1 MRTHAGKK
9 TPLLGGPA
17 PYGPGI
23 PTGAYFCLVLLQ
35 KSAIIFLLLGYLHC
49 CLGRWISEALEMVPV
64 LALEPEQAAV
74 QVVLVQV
81 PEPGPQA

>member
-23 PTGAYFCLVLLQ
+23 PTGAYFCLFLLQ
-35 KSAIIFLLLGYLHC
+35 KRAIIFLLLGYLRC
-49 CLGRWISEALEMVPV
+49 CPGRWTSVALGLV